1 MNSSRPSAVQRLVA
15 VCAVAVLAVGLGAC
29 GGDDDD
35 DDTADSP
42 PETTTED
49 TSASDTSD
57 TAAQAADADAYVG
70 LEEAAAGEA
79 ADAAGVPWRVI
90 ERDGEPLAA
99 TQDYNAERVNF
110 VVEDG
115 VVVSVTNG

>member
-1 MNSSRPSAVQRLVA
+1 MDSSRPSTVQRLVA

-35 DDTADSP
+35 DDAADSP
-42 PETTTED
+42 SETTTE
-49 TSASDTSD
+49 D
-57 TAAQAADADAYVG
+57 TAAQAADAEAYVG
-70 LEEAAAGEA
+70 LEEVAAGEA

-90 ERDGEPLAA
+90 ERDGEGLAA
-99 TQDYNAERVNF
+99 TQDYNAERLNF
-110 VVEDG
+110 AVEDG